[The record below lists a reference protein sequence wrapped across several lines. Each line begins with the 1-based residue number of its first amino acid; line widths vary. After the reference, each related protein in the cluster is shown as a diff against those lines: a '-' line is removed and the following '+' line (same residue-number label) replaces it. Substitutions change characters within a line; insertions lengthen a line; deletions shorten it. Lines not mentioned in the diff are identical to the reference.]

1 MKEIK
6 YKVIIVGSSGVGKT
20 NICMRFFKN
29 TFDYNAYS
37 TICVDFVSK
46 MWKTPDGSSVKINL
60 WDTAG
65 QESYLTVTRQYYRD
79 SHGAIVVYDVSN
91 RKTFERLE
99 FWLQELK
106 MYANYENMT
115 IMVMG
120 NKNDL
125 AREVSEEEGKEF
137 AQSHRFLFCETSALN
152 CKDISVYFEPFLTAI
167 HNNVR
172 TGSTQAPESSSRLEV
187 QTVSSTVDL
196 NRKKSES
203 QEESKCPC

>member
-1 MKEIK
+1 MKEVK

-29 TFDYNAYS
+29 QFDFNAYS

-46 MWKTPDGSSVKINL
+46 MWKMPDGTSVKINL

-79 SHGAIVVYDVSN
+79 SQGAIVVYDVSN
-91 RKTFERLE
+91 RKTFEKLE

-106 MYANYENMT
+106 LYSNYDNLV
-115 IMVMG
+115 IMIMG

-125 AREVSEEEGKEF
+125 AREVSEEEGRNF
-137 AQSHRFLFCETSALN
+137 AQSRRLLFAETSALN
-152 CKDISVYFEPFLTAI
+152 CKDISVYFQPFLTAI

-172 TGSTQAPESSSRLEV
+172 TGTVSPGESRLEV
-187 QTVSSTVDL
+187 QPVVNSTVDL
-196 NRKKSES
+196 KKKPE
-203 QEESKCPC
+203 EESKCPC